1 MNNKGF
7 MMAEVIVVSAIILV
21 FLTGLYLSYGK
32 LFGLYNTR
40 IKYYDSDTLYGLAY
54 YRDILIKEDKIN
66 STLNTVKNNS
76 NKYINLFTSSTLD
89 KVNSG
94 DNLFII
100 YHANDNLNKVTTAT
114 GINKTFKDYIEY
126 LKTSTTFEANYVMVL
141 ERCYKDDCNYAYLEV
156 YDGYET

>member
-40 IKYYDSDTLYGLAY
+40 IKYYDSDTLYSAAY
-54 YRDILIKEDKIN
+54 YRDILIKEDKMN
-66 STLNTVKNNS
+66 NTLTTVKNSS
-76 NKYINLFTSSTLD
+76 NKYLNLFSSTLD

-94 DNLFII
+94 DKLFII
-100 YHANDNLNKVTTAT
+100 YHANDNLNKLTNVT

-126 LKTSTTFEANYVMVL
+126 LKTSTTFKANYTMIL

-156 YDGYET
+156 YDGNET